1 MDMKQLMSK
10 ATELFAGFTYV
21 EATCHKTVQE
31 KQYEPYGITF
41 KQGMIVPVDDRDE
54 AYKIMVEELDQKIL
68 QTLSDLGIRPLNKPV
83 ED

>member
-1 MDMKQLMSK
+1 MKQLMSK
-10 ATELFAGFTYV
+10 ATELLSGFTYV

-54 AYKIMVEELDQKIL
+54 AFRLMAEELDQKIL
-68 QTLSDLGIRPLNKPV
+68 QTLNDLGIRPLNNPV
-83 ED
+83 KD